1 MIAVNTGRNRILKN
15 GTDPVDRDPQYLFIP
30 FIKLELSLQV
40 PDPLL
45 FGVEN
50 GKETLDEQGLHLAG
64 LLDHQQRSQ
73 IPEKNTIWKKF
84 IFRKIRQRLFI

>member
-1 MIAVNTGRNRILKN
+1 MRAVNTGRNRILKN
-15 GTDPVDRDPQYLFIP
+15 GTDPVDTDPQYLFIP

-73 IPEKNTIWKKF
+73 IPEKTPFEKNSFFVK
-84 IFRKIRQRLFI
+84 